1 MENPVAAPQGTEAMP
16 TPSAAGTPEQAPL
29 KTPAPAP
36 APAPAQPA
44 GPVANIPADKIEEFN
59 RFVAGNGGFE
69 KAFSKLK
76 SDVSAPQQSALQN
89 AQNAQRQ
96 YQQAPQSFQGPMP
109 QQMQQQMPQ
118 QMPHQVYR
126 RPGDGY
132 LTQEEMNIN
141 RYYDDLARDPAF
153 SPIAND
159 IRSGKVIDEMEKF
172 GIKPS
177 DQYGNIND
185 RQVREFLS
193 LLAKAQP
200 APQHTAPVSNTPTV
214 DYVNVGEQITS
225 RDAALAVL
233 RQNMSLNG
241 AAPHPQTEAAK
252 AFLKQY
258 FSK

>member
-76 SDVSAPQQSALQN
+76 SDVSTPQQGALQN
-89 AQNAQRQ
+89 VQNAQRQ
-96 YQQAPQSFQGPMP
+96 YQQAQQSFQRPM
-109 QQMQQQMPQ
+109 QSQMQQQMPQ
-118 QMPHQVYR
+118 QHQVYR

-132 LTQEEMNIN
+132 LTQEEMNIQN
-141 RYYDDLARDPAF
+141 YYEKLAADPAF
-153 SPIAND
+153 APIAGD
-159 IRSGKVIDEMEKF
+159 IHSGKIIDEMEKF

-185 RQVREFLS
+185 RQVRDFLS

-252 AFLKQY
+252 AYLKQY

>member
-1 MENPVAAPQGTEAMP
+1 MENPVAAPQGTEAVP
-16 TPSAAGTPEQAPL
+16 TPSAAATPEQAPL
-29 KTPAPAP
+29 INPAPATT
-36 APAPAQPA
+36 PAPAQPA

-76 SDVSAPQQSALQN
+76 SDVSAPQQSALRN
-89 AQNAQRQ
+89 
-96 YQQAPQSFQGPMP
+96 M
-109 QQMQQQMPQ
+109 QQMQQQSQQQPQSFQRPMQPQMQPQMPQ
-118 QMPHQVYR
+118 QHQVYR

-132 LTQEEMNIN
+132 LTQEEMNIQN
-141 RYYDDLARDPAF
+141 YYEKLAADPAF
-153 SPIAND
+153 APIAGD
-159 IRSGKVIDEMEKF
+159 IHSGKIIDEMEKF
-172 GIKPS
+172 GIRPA

-185 RQVREFLS
+185 RQVRDFLS

-200 APQHTAPVSNTPTV
+200 APQHTAPVSTTPTV
-214 DYVNVGEQITS
+214 EYVNVGQQITS
-225 RDAALAVL
+225 RDDALAVL

-258 FSK
+258 FNK